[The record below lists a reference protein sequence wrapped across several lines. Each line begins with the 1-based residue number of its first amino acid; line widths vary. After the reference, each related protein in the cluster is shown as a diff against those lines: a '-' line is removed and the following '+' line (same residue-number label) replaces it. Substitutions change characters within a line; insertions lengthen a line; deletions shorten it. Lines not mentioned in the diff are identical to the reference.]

1 MEKFNNYVSNLEVL
15 QYAGQQDLDNEFI
28 TRGIIAKFSVQ
39 FEFGWKILKELLI
52 YEGCKAAVIGSP
64 RGIIKEAYA
73 VYPFF
78 DGDIWLNMLKDRND
92 MTHIYDG
99 NAAKELMNRILREY
113 IPQFLKLEEELVHY
127 YGGMLS
133 EM

>member
-1 MEKFNNYVSNLEVL
+1 ME
-15 QYAGQQDLDNEFI
+15 D
-28 TRGIIAKFSVQ
+28 
-39 FEFGWKILKELLI
+39 
-52 YEGCKAAVIGSP
+52 
-64 RGIIKEAYA
+64 IKRVA
-73 VYPFF
+73 
-78 DGDIWLNMLKDRND
+78 DLNMLKERND

-127 YGGMLS
+127 YGDMLS

>member
-28 TRGIIAKFSVQ
+28 SVQ

-78 DGDIWLNMLKDRND
+78 DGDIWLNMLKGRND